1 LDNSRQTWAAPRP
14 KIFARY
20 AAAFRHDQK
29 RRVAVTPLDEFD
41 RQVTALLAD
50 RQLLTHAF
58 YQRWSA
64 GELAAAE
71 LTSYAQQ
78 YRHFEQALPGF
89 LTATLAQPLPERA
102 RTLLAA
108 NLADETGSGN
118 GVATDTS
125 HLALFDRFAAA
136 VGAEDVAATPATGE
150 LVRTYQTAA
159 SALDALGVLM
169 AYESQAAAVAASKAS
184 GLGQYGVSES
194 DASFWTAHAEVD
206 VAHRQWAL
214 EALHEVSGGSIDA
227 TAAGLRRGADAWWAF
242 LDERE
247 AEAPLAA

>member
-1 LDNSRQTWAAPRP
+1 MLRP
-14 KIFARY
+14 SA
-20 AAAFRHDQK
+20 HVSEG
-29 RRVAVTPLDEFD
+29 RVAVTPLHEFD

-64 GELAAAE
+64 GELGTAE
-71 LTSYAQQ
+71 LTSYAEQ

-89 LTATLAQPLPERA
+89 LTATLAQPLPERVQQ
-102 RTLLAA
+102 LLEA
-108 NLADETGSGN
+108 NLADETGAAG
-118 GVATDTS
+118 GTA
-125 HLALFDRFAAA
+125 HLELFDRFSAA
-136 VGAEDVAATPATGE
+136 VGAQDGAATPATQQ
-150 LVRTYQTAA
+150 LVRTYERAG

-169 AYESQAAAVAASKAS
+169 AYESQAAVVAASKAA

-194 DASFWTAHAEVD
+194 DAAFWTAHADVD

-214 EALHEVSGGSIDA
+214 EALHELSGGSVEA
-227 TAAGLRRGADAWWAF
+227 ASAGLRRGADAWWSF

-247 AEAPLAA
+247 AAAPLAA